1 MKTTAWLVVK
11 SAFRLTAKLAI
22 LWSTQVWAQPTHI
35 CLCVRGCVH
44 VCTLHLSSVS
54 YCVLLT
60 CCAYVHICLWVSF
73 LISAPTSLLVHVCRF
88 MLPMLLVEGG
98 SHQGTVSELKD
109 AGTVV
114 FSPHLTHWPDCSA
127 HEIQIKD
134 TKWQQFLGR
143 ENGNVCVCGHERD
156 YSHCSQHRIY
166 QFKQMH
172 FILWTLHDVCWM
184 NTWCYHSSLL
194 FLVVI
199 AHSDQLYRTSHRDD
213 LGISINSAC
222 LSKMC
227 L

>member
-1 MKTTAWLVVK
+1 MINTGLSTTHSHLSLCSRVCSCVHTTLV
-11 SAFRLTAKLAI
+11 
-22 LWSTQVWAQPTHI
+22 I
-35 CLCVRGCVH
+35 CLILCAAHMLCICSHMSVSVFSYQCS
-44 VCTLHLSSVS
+44 HLSSG
-54 YCVLLT
+54 
-60 CCAYVHICLWVSF
+60 A
-73 LISAPTSLLVHVCRF
+73 VCRF

-172 FILWTLHDVCWM
+172 FILWTLHDVCWV

-213 LGISINSAC
+213 FGISINRAC